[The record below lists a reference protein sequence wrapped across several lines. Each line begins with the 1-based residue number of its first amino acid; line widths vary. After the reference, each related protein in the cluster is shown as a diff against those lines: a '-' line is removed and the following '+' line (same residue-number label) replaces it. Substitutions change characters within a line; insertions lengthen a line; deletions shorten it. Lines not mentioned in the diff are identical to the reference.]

1 MGLHPYRMHSNGSPT
16 DHDELV
22 RLTSMNNLALVLS
35 SQGKYEQAEEM
46 HRQELNWFAYYYRMI
61 NTTSFAQLQKL
72 KRVLRLDFSTT
83 VIGLSLEKY

>member
-22 RLTSMNNLALVLS
+22 WLTSMNNLALVLS

-46 HRQELNWFAYYYRMI
+46 HRQELNWFAYSYRMI
-61 NTTSFAQLQKL
+61 NTTSLPYF
-72 KRVLRLDFSTT
+72 RS
-83 VIGLSLEKY
+83 